1 MLVNIY
7 SPTKP
12 TEEIQF
18 FDKIAGLIEEQ
29 MTQAQY
35 KVILG
40 GDFNA
45 TFDPELDCSGGK
57 PSIKNC
63 VKSLEYII
71 LTHDL
76 IDIWRIRNPT
86 TKRFTW
92 RQKNPLIQRRLDFWL
107 ISNSLQDEIHKA
119 DIITSVKT
127 DHSAITIDINSISE
141 TNRGPSFWKFNNSFL
156 DDESYI
162 NLITDKIPTWLDEI
176 SYNQDVRVQWDWLK
190 YNIRKET
197 IHYSK
202 AKAKQRRERINSI
215 ENKLKL
221 AEEEQAVTLTVENLN
236 KLENL
241 KTEYEKEYEYITRG
255 AIVRSRVNWYEKG
268 EKNNKYFLNL
278 ENNNKTKST
287 IRKLERKDGIITTN
301 PKIIMDALHSFYSV
315 LYSDES
321 NAEINYLPCPF
332 LSR

>member
-1 MLVNIY
+1 MERRFILRSWDFTQQRYPLILVKQGLDFVIRGTRRDDSGTFLMLDALIQDCSFLLVNIY

-12 TEEIQF
+12 TEQIQF

-29 MTQAQY
+29 MTQAEY

-45 TFDPELDCSGGK
+45 TFELDCSGGK

-63 VKSLEYII
+63 VKGLENII
-71 LTHDL
+71 STHDL

-107 ISNSLQDEIHKA
+107 ISNSLQDEIDKA

-141 TNRGPSFWKFNNSFL
+141 TNRGPSFWKFSNSLL

-162 NLITDKIPTWLDEI
+162 DLITDKIPTWLDEI
-176 SYNQDVRVQWDWLK
+176 S
-190 YNIRKET
+190 
-197 IHYSK
+197 
-202 AKAKQRRERINSI
+202 
-215 ENKLKL
+215 
-221 AEEEQAVTLTVENLN
+221 
-236 KLENL
+236 
-241 KTEYEKEYEYITRG
+241 
-255 AIVRSRVNWYEKG
+255 
-268 EKNNKYFLNL
+268 
-278 ENNNKTKST
+278 
-287 IRKLERKDGIITTN
+287 
-301 PKIIMDALHSFYSV
+301 
-315 LYSDES
+315 
-321 NAEINYLPCPF
+321 
-332 LSR
+332 